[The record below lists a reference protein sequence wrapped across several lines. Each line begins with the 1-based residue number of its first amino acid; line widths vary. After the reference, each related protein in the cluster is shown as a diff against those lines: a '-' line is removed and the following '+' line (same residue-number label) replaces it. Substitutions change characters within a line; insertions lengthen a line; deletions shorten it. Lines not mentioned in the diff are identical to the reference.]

1 MHDHARGAAP
11 PIAAVID
18 TSFWSLACLSGL
30 EPWLWHAWNPIA
42 APPVVYQEL
51 FHAPR
56 AVPQQERFQQ
66 VQQVGML
73 VVEAP
78 AALIPTLSKGEQAVV
93 SLALERHVPALI
105 DDYRA
110 HRHAREVYGV
120 SVLSVAECLVWLL
133 AQGMLEIPD
142 AEQRF
147 LQLKRLGATN
157 AVFLEAA
164 ARAIHRRGGAWLW
177 P

>member
-1 MHDHARGAAP
+1 MPENAP
-11 PIAAVID
+11 PATAVID

-30 EPWLWHAWNPIA
+30 EPWLWQAWNPIA
-42 APPVVYQEL
+42 APPIVYQEL

-56 AVPQQERFQQ
+56 ALPQQERFQAALQ
-66 VQQVGML
+66 AGQL
-73 VVEAP
+73 VIRAP
-78 AALIPTLSKGEQAVV
+78 SSLIPTLSKGEQAVV
-93 SLALERHVPALI
+93 SLALAWQVPALI

-110 HRHAREVYGV
+110 HRHAREAYGV
-120 SVLSVAECLVWLL
+120 SVLSVAECLVWLH
-133 AQGMLEIPD
+133 ARSILEIPD

-157 AVFLEAA
+157 TVFLEAA